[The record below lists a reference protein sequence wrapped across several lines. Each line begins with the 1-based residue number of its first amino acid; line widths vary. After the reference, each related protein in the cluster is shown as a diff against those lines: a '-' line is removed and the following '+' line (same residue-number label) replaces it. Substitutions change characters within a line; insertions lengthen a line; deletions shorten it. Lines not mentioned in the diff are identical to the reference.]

1 LFYIRVFTLVSNVF
15 AFSYITE
22 LTIEPYNDY
31 VIFYLRWVPALWSGA
46 WPYTLDMTSR
56 MISYSYPPLWIYTI
70 GLLGSTPPWLPG
82 LVLLTFNIAT
92 GAVVYGISRELT
104 HDEKRSVFAMM
115 LFLLNPFTLVY
126 GSYLW
131 LNPTPYVFFVALSF
145 YLALRG
151 RKTESVI
158 GMAVA
163 VLYKQF
169 AIVFFPVLV
178 IVLVKQDNNVDLRR
192 GLVAATKHGLIYSSL
207 IGLASIPFLLVDAS
221 AYIGSMFVGG
231 STPES
236 LAAFH
241 PELSWPVNFNTFF
254 VWIGVPGVI
263 AWAIAYLL
271 AYYILLGLSLILI
284 YISFARFGLSEE
296 TEAQRGES
304 RAKKVTTEA
313 IFWSILMILALHQFF
328 PRGSYK
334 FYLLA
339 LIPFISILFDYR
351 DLTLE
356 RTEPFHFQ
364 KHYLMPMVVSWVVFV
379 CFRLVY
385 FWILLVWAL
394 FYLHKGNRTD
404 SLRKY
409 VRRSPRMAKVLHT

>member
-1 LFYIRVFTLVSNVF
+1 
-15 AFSYITE
+15 
-22 LTIEPYNDY
+22 
-31 VIFYLRWVPALWSGA
+31 
-46 WPYTLDMTSR
+46 
-56 MISYSYPPLWIYTI
+56 
-70 GLLGSTPPWLPG
+70 

-92 GAVVYGISRELT
+92 GAVVYGISCELT

-115 LFLLNPFTLVY
+115 LFLLNPFTLIY

-151 RKTESVI
+151 RKTESVT
-158 GMAVA
+158 GMAIA

-169 AIVFFPVLV
+169 AIVFFPILV
-178 IVLVKQDNNVDLRR
+178 TALVKQDNDVDLRR
-192 GLVAATKHGLIYSSL
+192 GLVAATKYSLIYASL
-207 IGLASIPFLLVDAS
+207 IGLVSIPFLLVDAN

-236 LAAFH
+236 LATFH

-254 VWIGVPGVI
+254 VWIGVPCVI

-271 AYYILLGLSLILI
+271 AYYILLGLSLILV
-284 YISFARFGLSEE
+284 YISFTRFGLSEK
-296 TEAQRGES
+296 TEAQGGES
-304 RAKKVTTEA
+304 KAKKMPTEA
-313 IFWSILMILALHQFF
+313 IFWSILVVLALHLFF

-339 LIPFISILFDYR
+339 LIPFITVLFDYR

-356 RTEPFHFQ
+356 RTEPFRFQ
-364 KHYLMPMVVSWVVFV
+364 KHYLMPMVVSWAVFV

-394 FYLHKGNRTD
+394 FYLYKGGQID
-404 SLRKY
+404 SFREY
-409 VRRSPRMAKVLHT
+409 VRRSPKTVEVSHTS